1 MEKTIEID
9 GKKVKLKSTAG
20 TPKRYKAQFR
30 KDYFSELLKLSKLM
44 TNTNGEEFDLAK
56 IDYSELDYL
65 DFEVFYNFIWVLAKT
80 ANKEIGDPIDWLDEF
95 DSIPLAEIF
104 PEIIDLLESSI
115 STKKKQM
122 MCQAQMKFSRKN
134 HFTMYVSKWD

>member
-44 TNTNGEEFDLAK
+44 ANTDGDTFDLAK

-95 DSIPLAEIF
+95 DSMPLAEIF
-104 PEIIDLLESSI
+104 PEIIDLLENSI
-115 STKKKQM
+115 SSKKK
-122 MCQAQMKFSRKN
+122 
-134 HFTMYVSKWD
+134 

>member
-1 MEKTIEID
+1 MLKGVSLYFLRKRANKMEKTIEID

-44 TNTNGEEFDLAK
+44 TNTDGEEFDLAK

-80 ANKEIGDPIDWLDEF
+80 ANKEIGDPLDWLDEF
-95 DSIPLAEIF
+95 DSMPLAEIF

-115 STKKKQM
+115 STKKK
-122 MCQAQMKFSRKN
+122 
-134 HFTMYVSKWD
+134 

>member
-1 MEKTIEID
+1 MLKGVSLYFLRKRANKMEKTIEID

-44 TNTNGEEFDLAK
+44 AGNDGEEFDLAK

-80 ANKEIGDPIDWLDEF
+80 ANKEIGDPLDWLDEF
-95 DSIPLAEIF
+95 DSMPLAEIF

-115 STKKKQM
+115 SSKKK
-122 MCQAQMKFSRKN
+122 
-134 HFTMYVSKWD
+134 

>member
-44 TNTNGEEFDLAK
+44 TNTDGEEFDLAK

-95 DSIPLAEIF
+95 DSMPLAEIF

-115 STKKKQM
+115 STKKK
-122 MCQAQMKFSRKN
+122 
-134 HFTMYVSKWD
+134 

>member
-1 MEKTIEID
+1 MLMGVSLYFLRKRANKMEKTIEID

-44 TNTNGEEFDLAK
+44 ASNTGEEFDLAK

-80 ANKEIGDPIDWLDEF
+80 ANKEIGDPLDWLDEF
-95 DSIPLAEIF
+95 DSMPLAEIF

-115 STKKKQM
+115 SSKKK
-122 MCQAQMKFSRKN
+122 
-134 HFTMYVSKWD
+134 

>member
-44 TNTNGEEFDLAK
+44 AGNDGEEFDLSK
-56 IDYSELDYL
+56 IDFADLDYL

-80 ANKEIGDPIDWLDEF
+80 ADKNFGGPLGWVGEF
-95 DSIPLAEIF
+95 GSLALGEIF
-104 PEIIDLLESSI
+104 PEIIGLLESRI
-115 STKKKQM
+115 STKKK
-122 MCQAQMKFSRKN
+122 
-134 HFTMYVSKWD
+134 

>member
-1 MEKTIEID
+1 MLSWASLYFFNKEGKQMEKTIEID

-44 TNTNGEEFDLAK
+44 TNADGEEFDLAK

-95 DSIPLAEIF
+95 DSMPLAEIF

-115 STKKKQM
+115 SSKKK
-122 MCQAQMKFSRKN
+122 
-134 HFTMYVSKWD
+134 

>member
-1 MEKTIEID
+1 MEKTVEID
-9 GKKVKLKSTAG
+9 GKKVRLKSTAG

-44 TNTNGEEFDLAK
+44 SGVDSETFDLSK

-80 ANKEIGDPIDWLDEF
+80 AEKTIPEPLDWLDEF
-95 DSIPLAEIF
+95 ETMPIAEIF

-115 STKKKQM
+115 SSKKKLT
-122 MCQAQMKFSRKN
+122 K
-134 HFTMYVSKWD
+134 

>member
-1 MEKTIEID
+1 MEKTVEID
-9 GKKVKLKSTAG
+9 GQKVRLKSTAG

-44 TNTNGEEFDLAK
+44 SGVDSETFDLSK

-80 ANKEIGDPIDWLDEF
+80 ADKTISEPQDWLDEF
-95 DSIPLAEIF
+95 ETMPISEIF

-115 STKKKQM
+115 SSKKKLT
-122 MCQAQMKFSRKN
+122 K
-134 HFTMYVSKWD
+134 

>member
-1 MEKTIEID
+1 MGVSLFLNKRANEVEKTIEID
-9 GKKVKLKSTAG
+9 GQKVRLKSTAG

-44 TNTNGEEFDLAK
+44 TNTDGEEFDLAK

-80 ANKEIGDPIDWLDEF
+80 ADKNIGDPLDWLDEF
-95 DSIPLAEIF
+95 DSMPLAEIF

-115 STKKKQM
+115 STKKK
-122 MCQAQMKFSRKN
+122 
-134 HFTMYVSKWD
+134 

>member
-1 MEKTIEID
+1 MEKTVEID
-9 GKKVKLKSTAG
+9 GKKVRLKSTAG

-44 TNTNGEEFDLAK
+44 SGVDSETFDLSK

-80 ANKEIGDPIDWLDEF
+80 ADKTIPEPLDWLDEF
-95 DSIPLAEIF
+95 ETMPIAEIF
-104 PEIIDLLESSI
+104 PEIIDLLESR
-115 STKKKQM
+115 KKK
-122 MCQAQMKFSRKN
+122 KKKL
-134 HFTMYVSKWD
+134 TK

>member
-1 MEKTIEID
+1 MLSWVSLYFLRKRANKMEKTIEID

-44 TNTNGEEFDLAK
+44 ANTDGEEFDLAK

-95 DSIPLAEIF
+95 DSMPLAEIF

-115 STKKKQM
+115 STKKK
-122 MCQAQMKFSRKN
+122 
-134 HFTMYVSKWD
+134 

>member
-9 GKKVKLKSTAG
+9 GQKVRLKSTAG

-44 TNTNGEEFDLAK
+44 TNVDGDAFDLSK
-56 IDYSELDYL
+56 IDYAELDYL

-80 ANKEIGDPIDWLDEF
+80 ANKEIGDPQDWLDEF
-95 DSIPLAEIF
+95 DSMPIAEVF

-115 STKKKQM
+115 TSKKKL
-122 MCQAQMKFSRKN
+122 MK
-134 HFTMYVSKWD
+134 

>member
-1 MEKTIEID
+1 MLRWVSLYFLRKRANKMEKTIEID

-44 TNTNGEEFDLAK
+44 AGNEGEEFDLAK

-80 ANKEIGDPIDWLDEF
+80 ADKNIGDPLDWLDEF
-95 DSIPLAEIF
+95 DSMPLAEIF

-115 STKKKQM
+115 STKKK
-122 MCQAQMKFSRKN
+122 
-134 HFTMYVSKWD
+134 

>member
-1 MEKTIEID
+1 MLSWASLYFFNKEGKQMEKTIEID

-44 TNTNGEEFDLAK
+44 TNTDGEEFDLAK

-80 ANKEIGDPIDWLDEF
+80 ADKNIGDPLDWLDEF
-95 DSIPLAEIF
+95 DSMPIAEIF

-115 STKKKQM
+115 STKKK
-122 MCQAQMKFSRKN
+122 
-134 HFTMYVSKWD
+134 

>member
-9 GKKVKLKSTAG
+9 GQKVRLKSTAG

-44 TNTNGEEFDLAK
+44 TNVDGDTFDLSK

-80 ANKEIGDPIDWLDEF
+80 ANKEIGDPQEWLDEF
-95 DSIPLAEIF
+95 DAMPIAEVF

-115 STKKKQM
+115 TSKKKL
-122 MCQAQMKFSRKN
+122 MK
-134 HFTMYVSKWD
+134 

>member
-1 MEKTIEID
+1 MGVSLYFLNEESKKMEKTIEID

-30 KDYFSELLKLSKLM
+30 HDYFSELLKLSKLM
-44 TNTNGEEFDLAK
+44 AGTNGKTFDLAE
-56 IDYSELDYL
+56 IDYSELEYL

-80 ANKEIGDPIDWLDEF
+80 ADKNIGDPQDWLDEF
-95 DSIPLAEIF
+95 ETMPISEVF

-115 STKKKQM
+115 STKKK
-122 MCQAQMKFSRKN
+122 
-134 HFTMYVSKWD
+134 

>member
-44 TNTNGEEFDLAK
+44 ANTDGEEFDLAK

-80 ANKEIGDPIDWLDEF
+80 ANKEIGDPLDWLDEF
-95 DSIPLAEIF
+95 DSMPLAEIF

-122 MCQAQMKFSRKN
+122 KRAVQMKFSRKKVS
-134 HFTMYVSKWD
+134 TMYVSKWD

>member
-30 KDYFSELLKLSKLM
+30 HDYFSELLKLSKLM
-44 TNTNGEEFDLAK
+44 ANSNGDEFDLSK
-56 IDYSELDYL
+56 IDYNELEYL

-80 ANKEIGDPIDWLDEF
+80 ANKDIGDPLDWLDEF
-95 DSIPLAEIF
+95 DSMPIAEIF

-115 STKKKQM
+115 STKK
-122 MCQAQMKFSRKN
+122 SR
-134 HFTMYVSKWD
+134 

>member
-44 TNTNGEEFDLAK
+44 AGNEGEEFDLAK

-95 DSIPLAEIF
+95 DSMPLAEIF

-122 MCQAQMKFSRKN
+122 KRAVQMKFLRKKV
-134 HFTMYVSKWD
+134 FTMYVSKWD

>member
-1 MEKTIEID
+1 MLSWVSLYFLRKRANEKEKTSEMD

-44 TNTNGEEFDLAK
+44 AGNDGEEFDLAK

-80 ANKEIGDPIDWLDEF
+80 ADKNIGDPLDWLDEF
-95 DSIPLAEIF
+95 DSMPLAEIF

-115 STKKKQM
+115 STKKK
-122 MCQAQMKFSRKN
+122 
-134 HFTMYVSKWD
+134 

>member
-9 GKKVKLKSTAG
+9 GQKVRLKSTAG

-30 KDYFSELLKLSKLM
+30 KDNFSELLKLSKLM
-44 TNTNGEEFDLAK
+44 SGVDGETFDLSK

-80 ANKEIGDPIDWLDEF
+80 ADKNIGDPLDWLDEF
-95 DSIPLAEIF
+95 DSMPLAEIF
-104 PEIIDLLESSI
+104 PQIIDLLESSI
-115 STKKKQM
+115 STKKK
-122 MCQAQMKFSRKN
+122 
-134 HFTMYVSKWD
+134 